1 MFDNRHQG
9 GMEQNFNKNEPSLRD
24 IIRDHLR
31 INDEIGKM
39 IHAIDKLLENIN
51 A

>member
-1 MFDNRHQG
+1 
-9 GMEQNFNKNEPSLRD
+9 MEQNFNKNEPSLRD